1 MKSSITN
8 INIKQVCADSE
19 KVDIDRF
26 IDTFLELFNDKQN
39 LLFLSLTDIPFTRE
53 ILQTWIIEARQS
65 GVEYYVASE
74 QAGNII
80 GITSIRF
87 NLVEAFEILA
97 LVVDN
102 RHRNLGVGGLL
113 LETAISKAKEKNF
126 KSVEIAVF
134 ADNKH
139 AIAGN

>member
-1 MKSSITN
+1 MKSSNTN

-53 ILQTWIIEARQS
+53 ILQTWMIEARQS
-65 GVEYYVASE
+65 GVEYYVACE

-102 RHRNLGVGGLL
+102 RHRNL
-113 LETAISKAKEKNF
+113 
-126 KSVEIAVF
+126 
-134 ADNKH
+134 
-139 AIAGN
+139 